1 MKSNLISKSLK
12 RIFKVLKEYSKICFV
27 HNLMLGDSIKNSKS
41 KLFEKGFWRK
51 KYKNPDQD
59 LTLG

>member
-27 HNLMLGDSIKNSKS
+27 HNLMLGDSIKNSKR
-41 KLFEKGFWRK
+41 KLFEKGF
-51 KYKNPDQD
+51 
-59 LTLG
+59 